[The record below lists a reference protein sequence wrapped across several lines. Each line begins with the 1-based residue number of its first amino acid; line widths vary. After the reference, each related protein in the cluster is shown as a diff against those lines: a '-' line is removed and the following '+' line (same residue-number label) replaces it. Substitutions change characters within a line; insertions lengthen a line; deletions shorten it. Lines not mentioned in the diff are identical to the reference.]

1 MRMIPARRTCGGQ
14 RASLRF
20 RAGPAEESYAKMTSQ
35 SIGGDDMTEPGTDEA
50 HGRLVRECEDSRRKV
65 AGLESE
71 LKRIGAAFVETGNK
85 LQNDPSVVAK
95 DRMTVEKDL
104 AELWLLLP
112 EYAQAVRN
120 KEKKK
125 AELEKLKSGGR

>member
-1 MRMIPARRTCGGQ
+1 M
-14 RASLRF
+14 
-20 RAGPAEESYAKMTSQ
+20 
-35 SIGGDDMTEPGTDEA
+35 DETY
-50 HGRLVRECEDSRRKV
+50 GRLVREAEEFQRKV

-71 LKRIGAAFVETGNK
+71 LRRIGAAFVVTGNK
-85 LQNDPSVVAK
+85 LQSDPSVVAL

-120 KEKKK
+120 REAAN
-125 AELEKLKSGGR
+125 AELGKFTPDNR

>member
-1 MRMIPARRTCGGQ
+1 
-14 RASLRF
+14 
-20 RAGPAEESYAKMTSQ
+20 
-35 SIGGDDMTEPGTDEA
+35 MTEPRMDETY
-50 HGRLVRECEDSRRKV
+50 GRLVRETEESQRKV

-85 LQNDPSVVAK
+85 LQNDPGAVAL

-112 EYAQAVRN
+112 EYAQAIRN
-120 KEKKK
+120 RKNKKD
-125 AELEKLKSGGR
+125 ELEKFSPGNR